1 MATLQKIRNKAG
13 FLIAVIGIALLAFI
27 LGDLLTSGSTL
38 FRKSQD
44 KVFEVNGKVIST
56 EEYFTRVAEWENFQ
70 KMMSG
75 ESSLDENASL
85 QIKELVYQ
93 QMVRECILDNQ
104 AKKLGLTV
112 SKEEINDLVHGENIS
127 PLLQQLPLFVDPKTG
142 IYDREA
148 LTNFFTAINTP
159 TASLQPEEKALVQQY
174 KSMWLFIE
182 NLIKYQR
189 LEEKYRTLLASAVM
203 VNDME
208 AKTSFDLSQQNA
220 DLTYVV
226 QNYYTI
232 PDTLVTVEDSE
243 IRAFYEKHK
252 KNFKLNTP
260 IAKITYFIREIAPS
274 DEDFAEVEAQAM
286 EAAKKL
292 AESTNPSAVVADY
305 SETPYHDVYLAANVL
320 TESQRSF
327 VSSANIGD
335 MYGPVREG
343 NSFQIYKLIDKI
355 VAPDSVHL
363 RMIVVPTA
371 GVGEQDSLVRHFV
384 DSVFTVIK
392 GGKPFAQVAN
402 ELNPQSNGGD
412 AGWVREI
419 DIASVGND
427 FVQTVFSMQVGE
439 VRKIS
444 VPGQSIIVQVEEK
457 TKPVTKYKLAV
468 INMPVVV
475 SERTS
480 NNVDNE
486 LNQFLS
492 LPDVGKKFTELAKQ
506 KGYAVVPNY
515 TISSTDFSIA
525 QIPGS
530 RQVIQWAFN
539 EKEKGA
545 VKKFDLTNLRIVA
558 RLDNVIP
565 AGTAP
570 LSEVATVIRGQLVRE
585 KKAEKIITEL
595 KSKNLS
601 SLADYAKEMN
611 TRPDTVRFVNFNTR
625 NIAGLGF
632 EPVLNA
638 YSAFAP
644 LHKLMGPAKGN
655 MGVFVV
661 NVDNRTQGTE
671 TYDPKIQKNSMQGE
685 ITYRLQMQSME
696 VLKDKLEVKDNRYR
710 FY

>member
-56 EEYFTRVAEWENFQ
+56 EEYFTRVTEWENFQ

-243 IRAFYEKHK
+243 IRAFYVKHK

-327 VSSANIGD
+327 VSSATIGD

-343 NSFQIYKLIDKI
+343 NSYQIYKLIDKI
-355 VAPDSVHL
+355 VAPDSVRL

-371 GVGEQDSLVRHFV
+371 GAGEQDSLVRHFV

-525 QIPGS
+525 QMPGS

-570 LSEVATVIRGQLVRE
+570 LSEVVTVIRSQLVRE

-644 LHKLMGPAKGN
+644 LHKLMGRRKEIWAYLLSMWIIVRRAQKHTIPKYRRTACRAKSLIAC
-655 MGVFVV
+655 
-661 NVDNRTQGTE
+661 RCSRW
-671 TYDPKIQKNSMQGE
+671 KC
-685 ITYRLQMQSME
+685 
-696 VLKDKLEVKDNRYR
+696 
-710 FY
+710 

>member
-56 EEYFTRVAEWENFQ
+56 EEYFTRVTEWENFQ
-70 KMMSG
+70 KLMSG

-93 QMVRECILDNQ
+93 QMVKEFILDNQ

-189 LEEKYRTLLASAVM
+189 LEEKYRTLLSSAVM

-252 KNFKLNTP
+252 KNFKLNSP

-305 SETPYHDVYLAANVL
+305 SETPYRDVYLAANEL
-320 TESQRSF
+320 TESQLSF

-355 VAPDSVHL
+355 VAPDSVRL
-363 RMIVVPTA
+363 RMIVVPTSGA
-371 GVGEQDSLVRHFV
+371 SEQDSLVRHFV

-427 FVQTVFSMQVGE
+427 FVQTIFSMPVGE

-530 RQVIQWAFN
+530 RNVIQWAFN

-570 LSEVATVIRGQLVRE
+570 LSEVATVIRNQLVRD

-601 SLADYAKEMN
+601 SLADYAEEMN

-644 LHKLMGPAKGN
+644 LNKLMGPAKGN

-671 TYDPKIQKNSMQGE
+671 TFVPKMQKNKIQGE
-685 ITYRLQMQSME
+685 IAYRLQMQSME
-696 VLKDKLEVKDNRYR
+696 VLKDKLAVKDYRYR

>member
-56 EEYFTRVAEWENFQ
+56 EEYFTRVTEWENFQ

-243 IRAFYEKHK
+243 IRAFYVKHK

-327 VSSANIGD
+327 VSSATIGD

-343 NSFQIYKLIDKI
+343 NSYQIYKLIDKI
-355 VAPDSVHL
+355 VAPDSVRL

-371 GVGEQDSLVRHFV
+371 GAGEQDSLVRHFV

-525 QIPGS
+525 QMPGS

-570 LSEVATVIRGQLVRE
+570 LSEVVTVIRSQLVRE

-671 TYDPKIQKNSMQGE
+671 T
-685 ITYRLQMQSME
+685 
-696 VLKDKLEVKDNRYR
+696 
-710 FY
+710 

>member
-56 EEYFTRVAEWENFQ
+56 EEYFSRVTEWENFQ
-70 KMMSG
+70 KLMSG

-93 QMVRECILDNQ
+93 QMVKEFILDNQ

-159 TASLQPEEKALVQQY
+159 PESLKPEERALVQQY

-189 LEEKYRTLLASAVM
+189 LEEKYRTLLSSAVM

-243 IRAFYEKHK
+243 IRAFYERHK

-292 AESTNPSAVVADY
+292 TESTNPSAVVADY
-305 SETPYHDVYLAANVL
+305 SETPFRDVYLAANVL

-335 MYGPVREG
+335 VYGPVREG

-355 VAPDSVHL
+355 VAPDSVRL
-363 RMIVVPTA
+363 RMIVVPTSGA
-371 GVGEQDSLVRHFV
+371 SEQDSLVRHFV

-427 FVQTVFSMQVGE
+427 FVQTIFSMSVGE

-530 RQVIQWAFN
+530 RNVIQWAFN
-539 EKEKGA
+539 EKEKGT

-570 LSEVATVIRGQLVRE
+570 LSEVATVIRNQLVRD

-601 SLADYAKEMN
+601 SLADYAEEMN
-611 TRPDTVRFVNFNTR
+611 TQPDTVRFVNFNTR

-671 TYDPKIQKNSMQGE
+671 TFVPKMQKNRIQGE

-696 VLKDKLEVKDNRYR
+696 VLKDKLAVKDYRYH

>member
-56 EEYFTRVAEWENFQ
+56 EEYFTRVTEWENFQ

-243 IRAFYEKHK
+243 IRAFYVKHK

-327 VSSANIGD
+327 VSSATIGD

-343 NSFQIYKLIDKI
+343 NSYQIYKLIDKI
-355 VAPDSVHL
+355 VAPDSVRL

-371 GVGEQDSLVRHFV
+371 GAGEQDSLVRHFV

-506 KGYAVVPNY
+506 KGYAVVPNFS
-515 TISSTDFSIA
+515 ISSTDFSIA
-525 QIPGS
+525 QMPGS

-570 LSEVATVIRGQLVRE
+570 LSEVVTVIRSQLVRE

-696 VLKDKLEVKDNRYR
+696 VLKDKLEVRDNRYR

>member
-56 EEYFTRVAEWENFQ
+56 EEYFTRVTEWENFQ

-93 QMVRECILDNQ
+93 QMVRECILDDQ

-355 VAPDSVHL
+355 VAPDSVRL

-371 GVGEQDSLVRHFV
+371 GAGEQDSLVRHFV

-570 LSEVATVIRGQLVRE
+570 LSEVATVIRSQLVRE

-601 SLADYAKEMN
+601 SLADYAEEMN
-611 TRPDTVRFVNFNTR
+611 TQPDTVRFVNFNTR

-671 TYDPKIQKNSMQGE
+671 TYDPKIQKNSMQSE

>member
-1 MATLQKIRNKAG
+1 MATLQKIRNKTG

-56 EEYFTRVAEWENFQ
+56 EEYFTRVTEWENFQ
-70 KMMSG
+70 KLMSG

-93 QMVRECILDNQ
+93 QMVKEFILDNQ

-159 TASLQPEEKALVQQY
+159 PESLKPEERALVQQY

-189 LEEKYRTLLASAVM
+189 LEEKYRTLLSSAVM

-252 KNFKLNTP
+252 KNFKLNSP

-305 SETPYHDVYLAANVL
+305 SETPYRDVYLAANEL
-320 TESQRSF
+320 TESQLSF

-355 VAPDSVHL
+355 VAPDSVRL
-363 RMIVVPTA
+363 RMIVVPTSGA
-371 GVGEQDSLVRHFV
+371 SEQDSLVRHFV

-427 FVQTVFSMQVGE
+427 FVQTIFSMPVGE

-530 RQVIQWAFN
+530 RNVIQWAFN

-570 LSEVATVIRGQLVRE
+570 LSEVATVIRNQLVRD

-601 SLADYAKEMN
+601 SLADYAEEMN

-644 LHKLMGPAKGN
+644 LNKLMGPAKGN

-671 TYDPKIQKNSMQGE
+671 TFVPKMQKNKIQGE
-685 ITYRLQMQSME
+685 IAYRLQMQSME
-696 VLKDKLEVKDNRYR
+696 VLKDKLAVKDYRYR

>member
-13 FLIAVIGIALLAFI
+13 LLIAVIGIALLAFI

-38 FRKSQD
+38 FRKYQD
-44 KVFEVNGKVIST
+44 KVFEVGGKAFST
-56 EEYFTRVAEWENFQ
+56 EEYFNRVTEWENFQ
-70 KMMSG
+70 KLMSG
-75 ESSLDENASL
+75 ESSLDENISL
-85 QIKELVYQ
+85 QIKELVFQ
-93 QMVRECILDNQ
+93 QMVREHMLDNQ
-104 AKKLGLTV
+104 SKRLGLTV

-127 PLLQQLPLFVDPKTG
+127 PLLMQLPLFVDPKTG

-148 LTNFFTAINTP
+148 LANFFMAINTP
-159 TASLQPEEKALVQQY
+159 IESLQPEERALVQQY

-182 NLIKYQR
+182 NLVKYQR
-189 LEEKYRTLLASAVM
+189 LEEKYRSLLANAVM

-208 AKTSFDLSQQNA
+208 AKTSFDLSQRNA

-232 PDTLVTVEDSE
+232 PDTLVTVEESE
-243 IRAFYEKHK
+243 IRAYYEKHK
-252 KNFKLNTP
+252 KNFKLSAP
-260 IAKITYFIREIAPS
+260 LAKITYFIREISPS
-274 DEDFAEVEAQAM
+274 DEDFAEIEAQAI

-292 AESTNPSAVVADY
+292 AESTNPAAVVAEY
-305 SETPYHDVYLAANVL
+305 SEIPYQDVYVAADVL
-320 TESQRSF
+320 TESQLSF

-355 VAPDSVHL
+355 VAPDSIHL

-371 GVGEQDSLVRHFV
+371 GISEQDSLVRNFV

-392 GGKPFAQVAN
+392 SGKPFAQVAN

-419 DIASVGND
+419 DIASVGKE
-427 FVQTVFSMQVGE
+427 FVQTVFSLPIGE
-439 VRKIS
+439 VTKIS
-444 VPGQSIIVQVEEK
+444 VPGQYIIVQVEEK

-492 LPDVGKKFTELAKQ
+492 LPDVDKKFTELATE
-506 KGYAVVPNY
+506 KGYDVVPNY

-545 VKKFDLTNLRIVA
+545 IRKFDLTNLRIVV

-565 AGTAP
+565 VGIAP
-570 LSEVATVIRGQLVRE
+570 LSEVAAAIRSQLIRD
-585 KKAEKIITEL
+585 KKAEKVISDL
-595 KSKNLS
+595 SSKNLT
-601 SLADYAKEMN
+601 SLADYAESMN

-632 EPVLNA
+632 EPILNA

-644 LHKLMGPAKGN
+644 LNKLMGPAKGN

-661 NVDNRTQGTE
+661 NVNNRTQGSE
-671 TYDPKIQKNSMQGE
+671 TYDPKTQKNTIHGE
-685 ITYRLQMQSME
+685 IAYRLQMQSME
-696 VLKDKLEVKDNRYR
+696 VLKDKLAVKDYRYR

>member
-56 EEYFTRVAEWENFQ
+56 EEYFTRVTEWENFQ

-127 PLLQQLPLFVDPKTG
+127 PLLQQLRLFVDPKTG

-243 IRAFYEKHK
+243 IRAFYVKHK

-327 VSSANIGD
+327 VSSATIGD

-343 NSFQIYKLIDKI
+343 NSYQIYKLIDKI
-355 VAPDSVHL
+355 VAPDSVRL

-371 GVGEQDSLVRHFV
+371 GAGEQDSLVRHFV

-525 QIPGS
+525 QMPGS

-570 LSEVATVIRGQLVRE
+570 LSEVVTVIRSQLVRE

-696 VLKDKLEVKDNRYR
+696 VLKDKLEVRDNRYR

>member
-1 MATLQKIRNKAG
+1 
-13 FLIAVIGIALLAFI
+13 VP
-27 LGDLLTSGSTL
+27 TSG
-38 FRKSQD
+38 
-44 KVFEVNGKVIST
+44 
-56 EEYFTRVAEWENFQ
+56 
-70 KMMSG
+70 
-75 ESSLDENASL
+75 AS
-85 QIKELVYQ
+85 
-93 QMVRECILDNQ
+93 
-104 AKKLGLTV
+104 
-112 SKEEINDLVHGENIS
+112 
-127 PLLQQLPLFVDPKTG
+127 
-142 IYDREA
+142 
-148 LTNFFTAINTP
+148 
-159 TASLQPEEKALVQQY
+159 
-174 KSMWLFIE
+174 
-182 NLIKYQR
+182 
-189 LEEKYRTLLASAVM
+189 
-203 VNDME
+203 
-208 AKTSFDLSQQNA
+208 
-220 DLTYVV
+220 
-226 QNYYTI
+226 
-232 PDTLVTVEDSE
+232 
-243 IRAFYEKHK
+243 
-252 KNFKLNTP
+252 
-260 IAKITYFIREIAPS
+260 
-274 DEDFAEVEAQAM
+274 
-286 EAAKKL
+286 
-292 AESTNPSAVVADY
+292 
-305 SETPYHDVYLAANVL
+305 
-320 TESQRSF
+320 
-327 VSSANIGD
+327 
-335 MYGPVREG
+335 
-343 NSFQIYKLIDKI
+343 
-355 VAPDSVHL
+355 
-363 RMIVVPTA
+363 
-371 GVGEQDSLVRHFV
+371 EQDSLVRHFV

-427 FVQTVFSMQVGE
+427 FVQTIFSMPVGE

-530 RQVIQWAFN
+530 RNVIQWAFN

-570 LSEVATVIRGQLVRE
+570 LSEVATVIRNQLVRD

-601 SLADYAKEMN
+601 SLADYAEEMN

-644 LHKLMGPAKGN
+644 LNKLMGPAKGN

-671 TYDPKIQKNSMQGE
+671 TFVPKMQKNKIQGE
-685 ITYRLQMQSME
+685 IAYRLQMQSME
-696 VLKDKLEVKDNRYR
+696 VLKDKLAVKDYRYR

>member
-13 FLIAVIGIALLAFI
+13 LLIAVIGIALLAFI

-38 FRKSQD
+38 FRKYQD
-44 KVFEVNGKVIST
+44 KVFEVSGKVIST
-56 EEYFTRVAEWENFQ
+56 EEYFNRVTEWENFQ
-70 KMMSG
+70 KLMSG
-75 ESSLDENASL
+75 ESSLDENISL
-85 QIKELVYQ
+85 QIKELVFQ
-93 QMVRECILDNQ
+93 QMVRERILDNQ
-104 AKKLGLTV
+104 AEKLGLTV

-127 PLLQQLPLFVDPKTG
+127 PLLMQLPLFVDPKTG

-148 LTNFFTAINTP
+148 LANFFMAINTP
-159 TASLQPEEKALVQQY
+159 VETLRPEERALVEQY
-174 KSMWLFIE
+174 KSLWLFIE
-182 NLIKYQR
+182 NLVKYQR

-208 AKTSFDLSQQNA
+208 AETSFDLSQRNA

-232 PDTLVTVEDSE
+232 PDTLVTVEESE
-243 IRAFYEKHK
+243 IKAFYEKHK
-252 KNFKLNTP
+252 KNFKLNSP
-260 IAKITYFIREIAPS
+260 IAKITYFIREITPS
-274 DEDFAEVEAQAM
+274 DEDFAEIEAQAM
-286 EAAKKL
+286 EAAEKL
-292 AESTNPSAVVADY
+292 AESTNPAVVVSEY
-305 SETPYHDVYLAANVL
+305 SATPYQDVYVAADVL
-320 TESQRSF
+320 TESQLSF
-327 VSSANIGD
+327 VSLANIGD

-355 VAPDSVHL
+355 FAPDSVRL
-363 RMIVVPTA
+363 RMMVVPTS
-371 GVGEQDSLVRHFV
+371 GISEQDSLVRNFV

-392 GGKPFAQVAN
+392 SGKPFAQVAN

-412 AGWVREI
+412 VGWVREI
-419 DIASVGND
+419 DIASAGKD
-427 FVQTVFSMQVGE
+427 FVQTVFSLPVGE
-439 VRKIS
+439 VTKIS
-444 VPGQSIIVQVEEK
+444 IPGQYIIVQVEEK

-492 LPDVGKKFTELAKQ
+492 LPDVNKKFTELATE
-506 KGYAVVPNY
+506 KGYAVVPNF
-515 TISSTDFSIA
+515 TISSTDFSVA

-539 EKEKGA
+539 EKEKG
-545 VKKFDLTNLRIVA
+545 VVRKFDLTNLRIVV
-558 RLDNVIP
+558 RLDDVIL
-565 AGTAP
+565 AGIAP
-570 LSEVATVIRGQLVRE
+570 LSEVATAIRGQLMRD
-585 KKAEKIITEL
+585 KKAEKVISEL
-595 KSKNLS
+595 SAKNLT
-601 SLADYAKEMN
+601 SLFDYAESMN
-611 TRPDTVRFVNFNTR
+611 ARPDTVRFVNFNTR

-632 EPVLNA
+632 EPILNA

-644 LHKLMGPAKGN
+644 LNELMGPAKGN

-661 NVDNRTQGTE
+661 NVNDRTQGTE
-671 TYDPKIQKNSMQGE
+671 TYDPKVQKKTIHGE
-685 ITYRLQMQSME
+685 IAYRLQMQSLE
-696 VLKDKLEVKDNRYR
+696 VLKDKLSVKDYRYR

>member
-56 EEYFTRVAEWENFQ
+56 EEYFTRVTEWENFQ
-70 KMMSG
+70 KLMSG

-93 QMVRECILDNQ
+93 QMVKEFILDNQ

-159 TASLQPEEKALVQQY
+159 PESLKPEERALVQQY

-189 LEEKYRTLLASAVM
+189 LEEKYRTLLSSAVM

-252 KNFKLNTP
+252 KNFKLNSP

-305 SETPYHDVYLAANVL
+305 SETPYRDVYLAANEL
-320 TESQRSF
+320 TESQLSF

-355 VAPDSVHL
+355 VAP
-363 RMIVVPTA
+363 I
-371 GVGEQDSLVRHFV
+371 
-384 DSVFTVIK
+384 
-392 GGKPFAQVAN
+392 
-402 ELNPQSNGGD
+402 
-412 AGWVREI
+412 
-419 DIASVGND
+419 
-427 FVQTVFSMQVGE
+427 
-439 VRKIS
+439 
-444 VPGQSIIVQVEEK
+444 
-457 TKPVTKYKLAV
+457 
-468 INMPVVV
+468 
-475 SERTS
+475 
-480 NNVDNE
+480 
-486 LNQFLS
+486 
-492 LPDVGKKFTELAKQ
+492 
-506 KGYAVVPNY
+506 
-515 TISSTDFSIA
+515 
-525 QIPGS
+525 
-530 RQVIQWAFN
+530 
-539 EKEKGA
+539 
-545 VKKFDLTNLRIVA
+545 
-558 RLDNVIP
+558 
-565 AGTAP
+565 
-570 LSEVATVIRGQLVRE
+570 
-585 KKAEKIITEL
+585 
-595 KSKNLS
+595 
-601 SLADYAKEMN
+601 
-611 TRPDTVRFVNFNTR
+611 RFVY
-625 NIAGLGF
+625 G
-632 EPVLNA
+632 
-638 YSAFAP
+638 
-644 LHKLMGPAKGN
+644 
-655 MGVFVV
+655 
-661 NVDNRTQGTE
+661 
-671 TYDPKIQKNSMQGE
+671 
-685 ITYRLQMQSME
+685 
-696 VLKDKLEVKDNRYR
+696 
-710 FY
+710 

>member
-13 FLIAVIGIALLAFI
+13 LLIAVIGIALLAFI

-38 FRKSQD
+38 FRKYQD
-44 KVFEVNGKVIST
+44 KVFEVGGKAFST
-56 EEYFTRVAEWENFQ
+56 EEYFNRVTEWENFQ
-70 KMMSG
+70 KLMSG
-75 ESSLDENASL
+75 ESSLDENISL
-85 QIKELVYQ
+85 QIKELVFQ
-93 QMVRECILDNQ
+93 QMVREHMLDNQ
-104 AKKLGLTV
+104 SKRLGLTV

-127 PLLQQLPLFVDPKTG
+127 PLLMQLPLFVDPKTG

-148 LTNFFTAINTP
+148 LANFFMAINTP
-159 TASLQPEEKALVQQY
+159 IESLQPEERALVQQY

-182 NLIKYQR
+182 NLVKYQR
-189 LEEKYRTLLASAVM
+189 LEEKYRSLLANAVM

-208 AKTSFDLSQQNA
+208 AKTSFDLSQRNA

-232 PDTLVTVEDSE
+232 PDTLVTVEESE
-243 IRAFYEKHK
+243 IRAYYEKHK
-252 KNFKLNTP
+252 KNFKLSAP
-260 IAKITYFIREIAPS
+260 LAKITYFIREILPS
-274 DEDFAEVEAQAM
+274 DEDFAEIEAQAI

-292 AESTNPSAVVADY
+292 TESTNPAAVVAEY
-305 SETPYHDVYLAANVL
+305 SETPYQDVYVAADVL
-320 TESQRSF
+320 TESQLSF

-355 VAPDSVHL
+355 VAPDSIHL

-371 GVGEQDSLVRHFV
+371 GISEQDSLVRNFV

-392 GGKPFAQVAN
+392 SGKPFAQVAN

-419 DIASVGND
+419 DIASVGKE
-427 FVQTVFSMQVGE
+427 FVQTVFSLPIGE
-439 VRKIS
+439 VTKIS
-444 VPGQSIIVQVEEK
+444 VPGQYIIVQVEEK

-492 LPDVGKKFTELAKQ
+492 LPDVDKKFTELATE
-506 KGYAVVPNY
+506 KGYDVVPNY

-545 VKKFDLTNLRIVA
+545 IRKFDLTNLRIVV

-565 AGTAP
+565 VGIAP
-570 LSEVATVIRGQLVRE
+570 LSEVAAAIRSQLIRD
-585 KKAEKIITEL
+585 KKAEKVISDL
-595 KSKNLS
+595 SSKNLT
-601 SLADYAKEMN
+601 SLADYAESMN

-632 EPVLNA
+632 EPILNA

-644 LHKLMGPAKGN
+644 LNKLMGPAKGN

-661 NVDNRTQGTE
+661 NVNNRTQGSE
-671 TYDPKIQKNSMQGE
+671 TYDPKTQKNTIHGE
-685 ITYRLQMQSME
+685 IAYRLQMQSME
-696 VLKDKLEVKDNRYR
+696 VLKDKLAVKDYRYR

>member
-56 EEYFTRVAEWENFQ
+56 EEYFTRVTEWENFQ
-70 KMMSG
+70 KLMSG

-93 QMVRECILDNQ
+93 QMVKEFILDNQ

-159 TASLQPEEKALVQQY
+159 PESLKPEERALVQQY

-189 LEEKYRTLLASAVM
+189 LEEKYRTLLSSAVM

-252 KNFKLNTP
+252 KNFKLNSP

-305 SETPYHDVYLAANVL
+305 SETPYRDVYLAANEL
-320 TESQRSF
+320 TESQLSF

-355 VAPDSVHL
+355 VAPDSVRL
-363 RMIVVPTA
+363 RMIVVPTSGA
-371 GVGEQDSLVRHFV
+371 SEQDSLVRHFV

-427 FVQTVFSMQVGE
+427 FVQTIFSMPVGE

-530 RQVIQWAFN
+530 RNVIQWAFN

-570 LSEVATVIRGQLVRE
+570 LSEVATVIRNQLVRD

-601 SLADYAKEMN
+601 SLADYAEEMN

-644 LHKLMGPAKGN
+644 LNKLMGPAKGN

-671 TYDPKIQKNSMQGE
+671 TFVPKMQKNKIQGE
-685 ITYRLQMQSME
+685 IAYRLQMQSME
-696 VLKDKLEVKDNRYR
+696 VLKDKLAVKDYRYR

>member
-56 EEYFTRVAEWENFQ
+56 EEYFTRVTEWENFQ
-70 KMMSG
+70 KLMSG

-93 QMVRECILDNQ
+93 QMVKEFILDNQ

-159 TASLQPEEKALVQQY
+159 PESLKPEERALVQQY

-189 LEEKYRTLLASAVM
+189 LEEKYRTLLSSAVM

-232 PDTLVTVEDSE
+232 PDTLVKVEDSE

-252 KNFKLNTP
+252 KNFKLNSP

-305 SETPYHDVYLAANVL
+305 SETPYRDVYLAANEL
-320 TESQRSF
+320 TESQLSF

-355 VAPDSVHL
+355 VAPDSVRL
-363 RMIVVPTA
+363 RMIVVPTSGA
-371 GVGEQDSLVRHFV
+371 SEQDSLVRHFV

-427 FVQTVFSMQVGE
+427 FVQTIFSMPVGE

-515 TISSTDFSIA
+515 TISSTVFSIA

-530 RQVIQWAFN
+530 RNVIQWAFN

-570 LSEVATVIRGQLVRE
+570 LSEVATVIRNQLVRD

-601 SLADYAKEMN
+601 SLADYAEEMN

-644 LHKLMGPAKGN
+644 LNKLMGPAKGN

-671 TYDPKIQKNSMQGE
+671 TFVPKMQKNKIQGE
-685 ITYRLQMQSME
+685 IAYRLQMQSME
-696 VLKDKLEVKDNRYR
+696 VLKDKLAVKDYRYR